1 MVDHIPVLLKEV
13 VEFLEPKKGKKIIDA
28 TLGLGGHTKAFL
40 EKGAVVLALEWD
52 EQVLSLTKKHLSCPD
67 ASWKIV
73 LGNFADIEKIA
84 KENGFV
90 SAEAVFFDLGI
101 STWHYKKSQRGF
113 SFFDQSLDMRISSK
127 TILTAERIVNS
138 ASKEELTE
146 IFSSLVQQNQAGKI
160 ADQIIEKRPIR
171 SAKKLEKT
179 VKEVISQSGKVNP
192 ATKVFLALRI
202 AVNSEFDNLVSGLIG
217 AVNLLETGGR
227 LAVISF
233 HSGEDR
239 IVKLYFKKLANLG
252 KIKILTKKA
261 IRPSKKEVNIN
272 PSARSALLRV
282 VEKT

>member
-1 MVDHIPVLLKEV
+1 MVDHISVLLKEV

-28 TLGLGGHTKAFL
+28 TLGMGGHTRAFL

-52 EQVLSLTKKHLSCPD
+52 EQVLSQTKKHLSCPD
-67 ASWKIV
+67 ASWKV
-73 LGNFADIEKIA
+73 ALGNFADIEKIA

-113 SFFDQSLDMRISSK
+113 SFLDQSLDMRISRK
-127 TILTAERIVNS
+127 TILTAEKIVNS
-138 ASKEELTE
+138 ASKEELAE

-160 ADQIIEKRPIR
+160 ADRIIEKRPIR

-179 VKEVISQSGKVNP
+179 VKEVIGQSGKVNP

-202 AVNSEFDNLVSGLIG
+202 AVNSEFDNLVSGLMG

-252 KIKILTKKA
+252 KIKILTRKA
-261 IRPSKKEVNIN
+261 VRPSKKEVDIN